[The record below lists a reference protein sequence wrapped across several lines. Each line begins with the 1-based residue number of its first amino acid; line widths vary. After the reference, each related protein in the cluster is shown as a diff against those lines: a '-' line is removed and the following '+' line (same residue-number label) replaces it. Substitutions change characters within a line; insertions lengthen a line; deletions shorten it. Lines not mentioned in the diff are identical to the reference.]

1 MKKEIIKIQTMDMNQ
16 VFFLKRLSKLVECLF
31 ESVPNLHKG
40 GYTLVRLKKD
50 VGIPYKDLENIK
62 NKFYTKYGKELIIE
76 NENIFGTYSYSLT
89 IKK

>member
-1 MKKEIIKIQTMDMNQ
+1 MKKEVIRIQTMDYNQ

-31 ESVPNLHKG
+31 ESVPNFHKG

-50 VGIPYKDLENIK
+50 VAIPYKDLENIK
-62 NKFYTKYGKELIIE
+62 NKFFIRYGKELIIE